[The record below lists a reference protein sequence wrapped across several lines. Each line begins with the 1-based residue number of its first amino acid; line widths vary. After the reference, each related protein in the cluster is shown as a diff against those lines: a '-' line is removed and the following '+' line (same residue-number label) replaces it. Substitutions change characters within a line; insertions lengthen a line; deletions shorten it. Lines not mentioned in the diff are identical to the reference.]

1 MNCKTKISEHP
12 GKRMVGNSYDYS
24 CSFKTW
30 SNANVVSRAAERGG
44 GILPQDPT
52 LIGPNLRDRE

>member
-30 SNANVVSRAAERGG
+30 SNANVVSRAAETGAEGG
-44 GILPQDPT
+44 GGNFPRTP
-52 LIGPNLRDRE
+52 P

>member
-44 GILPQDPT
+44 GDIAP
-52 LIGPNLRDRE
+52 GPHLNRAQLER